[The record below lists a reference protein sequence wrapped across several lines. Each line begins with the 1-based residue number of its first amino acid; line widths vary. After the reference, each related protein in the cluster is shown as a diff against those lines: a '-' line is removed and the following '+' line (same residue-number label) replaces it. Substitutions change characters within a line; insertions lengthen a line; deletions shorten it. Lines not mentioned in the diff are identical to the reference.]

1 MELLRRRPSRSDL
14 GVVTG
19 RWRLRRT
26 AATRVW
32 PLVGVAGYL
41 DLAAGADGAAT
52 GTEAWMWM
60 MRGVSG
66 ARKEVVAE

>member
-1 MELLRRRPSRSDL
+1 MKGS
-14 GVVTG
+14 
-19 RWRLRRT
+19 
-26 AATRVW
+26 W

-41 DLAAGADGAAT
+41 DLVAGADGAAT

>member
-1 MELLRRRPSRSDL
+1 LSKHHLHHCWLICLLLSCTSSMK
-14 GVVTG
+14 GS
-19 RWRLRRT
+19 
-26 AATRVW
+26 W

-41 DLAAGADGAAT
+41 DLAVGAGGAAT